1 MFRTMLSERTR
12 RVLAWPLALALA
24 VGLVVH
30 PLLYAVDTG
39 AKAGTGAMDMSMAMG
54 MSADMPMP
62 NKCDGCAGDEK
73 ATMPAACAAFCGSII
88 ALPLAPVVID
98 PIAIATLRPT
108 GEAAA
113 SGHTAPPDPYPPKP
127 VVLS

>member
-1 MFRTMLSERTR
+1 MLPERIR
-12 RVLAWPLALALA
+12 RLLAWPLALVLA

-30 PLLYAVDTG
+30 PLYGVDRG
-39 AKAGTGAMDMSMAMG
+39 AKAGTGAMDMSMSMG

-62 NKCDGCAGDEK
+62 NECDGCAGDEK
-73 ATMPAACAAFCGSII
+73 ATMPAACAAFCAGMV

-98 PIAIATLRPT
+98 PVAIATLWSV
-108 GEAAA
+108 GEGAVT
-113 SGHTAPPDPYPPKP
+113 GHTTPPDPYPPKP

>member
-1 MFRTMLSERTR
+1 MFRAMMSERIR
-12 RVLAWPLALALA
+12 RLLAWPLALTLA

-30 PLLYAVDTG
+30 PLYAIDTS
-39 AKAGTGAMDMSMAMG
+39 AKAGTGAMDMSMTMG

-62 NKCDGCAGDEK
+62 NQCDGCVGNEK
-73 ATMPAACAAFCGSII
+73 ATMPAACAAFCGSVI
-88 ALPLAPVVID
+88 ALPLAPVVIE
-98 PIAIATLRPT
+98 PVAIAILWPA

-113 SGHTAPPDPYPPKP
+113 NGHTVPPDPYPPKP

>member
-1 MFRTMLSERTR
+1 MFSERTR
-12 RVLAWPLALALA
+12 RLLAWPLALVLA

-30 PLLYAVDTG
+30 PFYAFDAG
-39 AKAGTGAMDMSMAMG
+39 AKAGSGAMDMSMAMG

-73 ATMPAACAAFCGSII
+73 AMMPAACAAFCGSMI
-88 ALPLAPVVID
+88 ALPVAPVVIE
-98 PIAIATLRPT
+98 PIAIATLQPAR
-108 GEAAA
+108 EAAM

>member
-1 MFRTMLSERTR
+1 MMSERIR
-12 RVLAWPLALALA
+12 RLLAWPLALTLA

-30 PLLYAVDTG
+30 PLYAIDTS
-39 AKAGTGAMDMSMAMG
+39 AKAGTGAMDMSMTMG

-62 NKCDGCAGDEK
+62 NQCDGCVGNEK
-73 ATMPAACAAFCGSII
+73 ATMPAACAAFCGSVI
-88 ALPLAPVVID
+88 ALPLAPVVIE
-98 PIAIATLRPT
+98 PVAIAILWPA

-113 SGHTAPPDPYPPKP
+113 NGHTVPPDPYPPKP